1 MSEEPSLPVEIY
13 AKQGD
18 HPDIRWLANE
28 VLRLRA
34 QNKALAEEDRWTR
47 MGRIACRTC
56 KREKG
61 SDYTI
66 GCPSCFDDEH
76 KGFDE

>member
-1 MSEEPSLPVEIY
+1 MTDYKPWPSEQNAMEIFL
-13 AKQGD
+13 KR
-18 HPDIRWLANE
+18 I
-28 VLRLRA
+28 
-34 QNKALAEEDRWTR
+34 AELEKEDRWTR